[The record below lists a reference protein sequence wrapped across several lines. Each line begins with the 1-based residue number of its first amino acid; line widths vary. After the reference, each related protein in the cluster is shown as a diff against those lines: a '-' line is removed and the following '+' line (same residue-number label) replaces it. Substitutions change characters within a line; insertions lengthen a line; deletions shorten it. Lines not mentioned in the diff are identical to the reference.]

1 MKEIKYEMQTL
12 SSLILSPR
20 SGQALYK
27 GIDFGE
33 LEEAQKVLTDKGK
46 EVNCIYPFYQYGEYE
61 KYHPQD
67 AEYYIPGSSV
77 KGALLK
83 DNNRNIL
90 MADDVEVKN
99 SDIVLHNLY
108 KAQYIQE
115 KDEAEFL
122 VFFENI
128 GVEMIKAGVNLQG
141 SLYLKDDD
149 EFCVILKLASEDTK
163 KKMKQMQAYIQEL
176 LKRQY
181 SKKEFKDIL
190 RKIDTELSCV
200 LKYDNVI
207 LLGGYKGLLHS
218 MLLDAKQEEYSSGI
232 YIDDEKYL
240 PHGIVRLI
248 Y

>member
-27 GIDFGE
+27 GIDFEE
-33 LEEAQKVLTDKGK
+33 LEEAKG
-46 EVNCIYPFYQYGEYE
+46 VNCIYPFYQYGEYE

-83 DNNRNIL
+83 DNNRSIL
-90 MADDVEVKN
+90 MADDIQVKN
-99 SDIVLHNLY
+99 SDIVLRNLY
-108 KAQYIQE
+108 KAQHIQE
-115 KDEAEFL
+115 KDKAEFS
-122 VFFENI
+122 VFFENV
-128 GVEMIKAGVNLQG
+128 GVEMIKAGANLQG
-141 SLYLKDDD
+141 SLYLKDDV
-149 EFCVILKLASEDTK
+149 EFSTILKSANEDAR

-200 LKYDNVI
+200 LKCDNVI

-218 MLLDAKQEEYSSGI
+218 VLLDVKQEEYPSGI
-232 YIDDEKYL
+232 YIDNEKKL
-240 PHGIVRLI
+240 PHGIVCLTYQR
-248 Y
+248 

>member
-1 MKEIKYEMQTL
+1 
-12 SSLILSPR
+12 
-20 SGQALYK
+20 
-27 GIDFGE
+27 
-33 LEEAQKVLTDKGK
+33 
-46 EVNCIYPFYQYGEYE
+46 
-61 KYHPQD
+61 
-67 AEYYIPGSSV
+67 
-77 KGALLK
+77 
-83 DNNRNIL
+83 

-149 EFCVILKLASEDTK
+149 EFSVILKLASEDTK

-190 RKIDTELSCV
+190 RKIDAELSCV
-200 LKYDNVI
+200 LKCDNVI

-218 MLLDAKQEEYSSGI
+218 ILLDAKQEEYSSGI
-232 YIDDEKYL
+232 YIDDEKKL
-240 PHGIVRLI
+240 PHGIVCLTYKR
-248 Y
+248 